1 MNNIKV
7 LYTLITIISLLFLII
22 CAIIIGNYYLN
33 KKDPNY
39 VMQFINNNPEKSSLV
54 IKKNDKYVYSHNH
67 NKKFKVASLYKLIVA
82 IEAKR
87 QANIKEIDLNQRI
100 SISEIEKYN
109 YMPKTN
115 VKYEKWKDSLRKNA
129 SKPTIKQILEGM
141 INYSSNPNTDFLL
154 DYLGEEKVNELAM
167 NLTNKNHG
175 YIYKSSSSL
184 AIPIYLKEEKNYE
197 DSQIKKIIFG
207 ANKKKYKKLIEN
219 TEEYL
224 ENNSNSNK
232 VSEYFPSE
240 KMQEIW
246 ANNLPESS
254 ASSYINIFNKS
265 KKLYGID
272 ASNIEGFINKNHKS
286 KSYYIEKT
294 GKAINIE
301 NKVVYLNKNNT
312 KYELLI
318 LTNDID
324 EYEKIKISN
333 NIDLFLKGVLNNKY
347 KLGKDK

>member
-1 MNNIKV
+1 NFA
-7 LYTLITIISLLFLII
+7 TE
-22 CAIIIGNYYLN
+22 
-33 KKDPNY
+33 P
-39 VMQFINNNPEKSSLV
+39 
-54 IKKNDKYVYSHNH
+54 
-67 NKKFKVASLYKLIVA
+67 
-82 IEAKR
+82 
-87 QANIKEIDLNQRI
+87 
-100 SISEIEKYN
+100 
-109 YMPKTN
+109 
-115 VKYEKWKDSLRKNA
+115 
-129 SKPTIKQILEGM
+129 
-141 INYSSNPNTDFLL
+141 
-154 DYLGEEKVNELAM
+154 
-167 NLTNKNHG
+167 
-175 YIYKSSSSL
+175 KSSSSL
-184 AIPIYLKEEKNYE
+184 AIPIYLKEEKNYK
-197 DSQIKKIIFG
+197 DSKIKKIISG
-207 ANKKKYKKLIEN
+207 ENKKKYKKLIEN

-224 ENNSNSNK
+224 ENNSNSNIL
-232 VSEYFPSE
+232 SEYFPSE

>member
-154 DYLGEEKVNELAM
+154 DYLGEEKVNKLAM

-184 AIPIYLKEEKNYE
+184 AIPIYLKEEKNYK
-197 DSQIKKIIFG
+197 DS
-207 ANKKKYKKLIEN
+207 
-219 TEEYL
+219 
-224 ENNSNSNK
+224 
-232 VSEYFPSE
+232 
-240 KMQEIW
+240 
-246 ANNLPESS
+246 
-254 ASSYINIFNKS
+254 
-265 KKLYGID
+265 
-272 ASNIEGFINKNHKS
+272 
-286 KSYYIEKT
+286 
-294 GKAINIE
+294 
-301 NKVVYLNKNNT
+301 
-312 KYELLI
+312 
-318 LTNDID
+318 
-324 EYEKIKISN
+324 
-333 NIDLFLKGVLNNKY
+333 
-347 KLGKDK
+347 